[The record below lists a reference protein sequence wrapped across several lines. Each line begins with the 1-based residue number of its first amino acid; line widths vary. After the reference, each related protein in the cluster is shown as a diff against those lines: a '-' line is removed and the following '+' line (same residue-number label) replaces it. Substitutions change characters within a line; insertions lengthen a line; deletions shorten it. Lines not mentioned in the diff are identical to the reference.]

1 MKKRSIK
8 IRKAKIKDDINQGRL
23 ITVLKVVSVIFAV
36 LILLFIAA
44 DRFGNITFS
53 SVGDYF
59 YSMVLGS
66 KRGDGYPYYFESSTP
81 IDVKQIDSDLLVL
94 TSDSTYVLDSTARKL
109 SGFTHSYSNP
119 LIDSCNGRAILFDV
133 GGFSYRVLSK
143 TKILYEGST
152 DQKILTACVGRNGS
166 VAIATRGENSA
177 SQLIVFNS
185 NRKEIFRWDC
195 SKDEIISTDISDKG
209 DRVAVSVI
217 GAENGELYTR
227 VLIFDFDYQEPVF
240 EYNYGSNTVSKVEFV
255 KGKMLLA
262 SGPNIMSFI
271 DRKANRVD
279 IDLSLNSLARQCTAE
294 NNITAAVFSKY
305 GSSSS
310 KILTLYNAE
319 GKEMFSSEINSAV
332 RSVSCD
338 GRNISVLTDR
348 QLINFNRRGKIIGTA
363 DVSSDGINCY
373 CDADSIY
380 VLTTST
386 VNSFK
391 TFGNN
396 ETKEKTTTQKNAE
409 NA

>member
-1 MKKRSIK
+1 MNKKR
-8 IRKAKIKDDINQGRL
+8 RAKIKNDLSSGKL
-23 ITVLKVVSVIFAV
+23 ITALKIISVVFAA

-59 YSMVLGS
+59 YGMVLGS

-81 IDVKQIDSDLLVL
+81 VDVRMIDSDLLVL

-109 SGFTHSYSNP
+109 SSFNHSYSNP
-119 LIDSCNGRAILFDV
+119 LIDTCNGRAVIYDT
-133 GGFSYRVLSK
+133 GGFNYRVMSK
-143 TKILYEGST
+143 TKILYEGTAS
-152 DQKILTACVGRNGS
+152 QKILTASIAKNGS
-166 VAIATRGENSA
+166 VAIATRGESSA
-177 SQLIVFNS
+177 SQLTVYSS

-217 GAENGELYTR
+217 GAQNGELYSR
-227 VLIFDFDYQEPVF
+227 VLIFDFDYQEPVY
-240 EYNYGSNTVSKVEFV
+240 EYNFGAQTVSKVEFV
-255 KGKMLLA
+255 KDKMLLA

-271 DRKANRVD
+271 DKKNNRVD
-279 IDLSLNSLARQCTAE
+279 IDLSLNTLSRQCTAE

-310 KILTLYNAE
+310 KILTAFDDK
-319 GKEMFSSEINSAV
+319 GKELFVTEINSAV

-348 QLINFNRRGKIIGTA
+348 QLINYSRRGKVIGSA
-363 DVSSDGINCY
+363 NVSADGIGCY
-373 CDADSIY
+373 CDSDNVY
-380 VLTTST
+380 VLTTSSI
-386 VNSFK
+386 NSFK
-391 TFGNN
+391 TFGKN
-396 ETKEKTTTQKNAE
+396 EVKEEKTTQKTAE
-409 NA
+409 NAE